1 MEQQENYNLTWHSHS
16 DHMKVMIS
24 DMLTSA
30 EFADVTLVCD
40 DMKKIRAHKNILGAC
55 SPVFKS
61 ILQADPTNGY
71 PLVYLRGIP
80 YAEMQSILQF
90 MYLGQT
96 YFQQDKIIDLL
107 QVAKKLEIKNLELN
121 KMDINKLQPVEN
133 EDCSLSNET
142 NIDKNIKSNE
152 SEIMNICREFNEN
165 IENYTGEVIE
175 YSDYDSNNI
184 QISNDENVSKPPRQE
199 YTIASETKYGI
210 ECTYN
215 YCNLCKFRTKKKSDL
230 RKHIESIHE
239 GITYACDQC
248 DYLATQQGHLKEHI
262 QAKHEGVMFG
272 CSKCNKQFSFRSG
285 LNRHYRIVHDE
296 GVRVAKFQCQD
307 CEKRFSDPSG
317 LRQHTKSKHEGV
329 RYACNQC
336 DFQATTGG
344 HLTYHIQSVHEGIK
358 YACNQCDSQFT
369 QQGNLTT
376 HIQSIHEGV
385 KYACYQ
391 CGKQYTEQSSLTKHI
406 KTIHEGVKYAC
417 NQCDYQ
423 APRQDKLTT
432 HLKRKHL

>member
-296 GVRVAKFQCQD
+296 GVRVEPMTPNNAAKRGVRRIEVVSGDEKFQCKY
-307 CEKRFSDPSG
+307 CERTFSGRSS
-317 LRQHTKSKHEGV
+317 LWYHTKSK
-329 RYACNQC
+329 
-336 DFQATTGG
+336 
-344 HLTYHIQSVHEGIK
+344 HEGIK
-358 YACNQCDSQFT
+358 YACNQCDHQAPDQS
-369 QQGNLTT
+369 NLTR
-376 HIQSIHEGV
+376 HIQS
-385 KYACYQ
+385 
-391 CGKQYTEQSSLTKHI
+391 
-406 KTIHEGVKYAC
+406 IHEGVKYAC

-423 APRQDKLTT
+423 AGYQSALTR
-432 HLKRKHL
+432 HIQSKHK

>member
-71 PLVYLRGIP
+71 PLVYLLGLP

-296 GVRVAKFQCQD
+296 GVRVEPMTPNNAANRGVGRAEVVSGDAKFQCQD
-307 CEKRFSDPSG
+307 CDRVYSG
-317 LRQHTKSKHEGV
+317 HGALWKHTKSK
-329 RYACNQC
+329 
-336 DFQATTGG
+336 
-344 HLTYHIQSVHEGIK
+344 
-358 YACNQCDSQFT
+358 
-369 QQGNLTT
+369 
-376 HIQSIHEGV
+376 
-385 KYACYQ
+385 
-391 CGKQYTEQSSLTKHI
+391 
-406 KTIHEGVKYAC
+406 HEGVKYAC
-417 NQCDYQ
+417 NQCDQ
-423 APRQDKLTT
+423 QFTQQSN
-432 HLKRKHL
+432 LKIHIQSKH

>member
-1 MEQQENYNLTWHSHS
+1 
-16 DHMKVMIS
+16 
-24 DMLTSA
+24 
-30 EFADVTLVCD
+30 
-40 DMKKIRAHKNILGAC
+40 
-55 SPVFKS
+55 
-61 ILQADPTNGY
+61 
-71 PLVYLRGIP
+71 
-80 YAEMQSILQF
+80 

-296 GVRVAKFQCQD
+296 GVRVEPMTPNNAANRGVGRAEVVSGDAKFQCQD

-423 APRQDKLTT
+423 APRQDKLTI
-432 HLKRKHL
+432 HVKRKHL